1 MFFSGAGPI
10 IFLKTCVKFR
20 LSFLRCEYKGW
31 KNKEVEEK
39 AYAKILLENPTLNF
53 TP

>member
-1 MFFSGAGPI
+1 VN
-10 IFLKTCVKFR
+10 KR
-20 LSFLRCEYKGW
+20 WW

-39 AYAKILLENPTLNF
+39 AYAKKILLENPTINF